1 MVGEDKQRVSIDADS
16 ENSVNNET
24 TRTTTNYVVAKC
36 AIQIWHK
43 ITKLLKKQNYEIIK
57 IMKLKV

>member
-1 MVGEDKQRVSIDADS
+1 MCLGVCNFLMICGQPAARRQLMVGEVKQRVSIDADS

-36 AIQIWHK
+36 AIQI
-43 ITKLLKKQNYEIIK
+43 
-57 IMKLKV
+57 